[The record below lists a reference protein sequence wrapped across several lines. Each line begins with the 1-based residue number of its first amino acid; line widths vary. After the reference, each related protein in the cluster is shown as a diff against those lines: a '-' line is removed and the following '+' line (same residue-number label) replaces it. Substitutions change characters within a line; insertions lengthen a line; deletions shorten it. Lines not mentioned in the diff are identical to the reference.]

1 MVKQLKEGW
10 KEMYKLLEL
19 FTSKKDTKET
29 TKEIKRTNGDV
40 VTTKT
45 TTTTTM
51 YNIPNDMKEML
62 IEEIYTIIRDKK
74 EI

>member
-1 MVKQLKEGW
+1 
-10 KEMYKLLEL
+10 MYKLLEL
-19 FTSKKDTKET
+19 FTSKKDIKET
-29 TKEIKRTNGDV
+29 TKEIKRHNGDV

-51 YNIPNDMKEML
+51 YNIPDDIKEIL
-62 IEEIYTIIRDKK
+62 RKEVHTIIRDIK

>member
-1 MVKQLKEGW
+1 MH
-10 KEMYKLLEL
+10 KLLEL
-19 FTSKKDTKET
+19 FTSKRDIKET
-29 TKEIKRTNGDV
+29 TKEVKRVNGDM

-45 TTTTTM
+45 TITTTM

>member
-1 MVKQLKEGW
+1 MH
-10 KEMYKLLEL
+10 KLLEL

-29 TKEIKRTNGDV
+29 TKEIKRSNGDV

-45 TTTTTM
+45 TTTTTI
-51 YNIPNDMKEML
+51 YNIPDDIKEIL
-62 IEEIYTIIRDKK
+62 IEEIHSIIRDKK

>member
-1 MVKQLKEGW
+1 
-10 KEMYKLLEL
+10 MYKLLEL

-29 TKEIKRTNGDV
+29 TKEIKRSNGDV

-45 TTTTTM
+45 TTTTTL
-51 YNIPNDMKEML
+51 YTIPEEVKGIL
-62 IEEIYTIIRDKK
+62 TKEIYNIIRDKK